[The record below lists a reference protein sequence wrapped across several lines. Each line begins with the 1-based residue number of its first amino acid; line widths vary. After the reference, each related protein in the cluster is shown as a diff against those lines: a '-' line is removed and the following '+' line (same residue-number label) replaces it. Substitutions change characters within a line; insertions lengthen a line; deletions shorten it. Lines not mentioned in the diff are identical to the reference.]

1 MPGSAVIIIVIYVC
15 VVTIGRSFTVLM
27 TVHVCI
33 CIFISCLHV
42 RVNVAKHNL
51 GDDNIKTMQAVVFI
65 IHVAAHLPQGARYT
79 VSGRA

>member
-1 MPGSAVIIIVIYVC
+1 
-15 VVTIGRSFTVLM
+15 M